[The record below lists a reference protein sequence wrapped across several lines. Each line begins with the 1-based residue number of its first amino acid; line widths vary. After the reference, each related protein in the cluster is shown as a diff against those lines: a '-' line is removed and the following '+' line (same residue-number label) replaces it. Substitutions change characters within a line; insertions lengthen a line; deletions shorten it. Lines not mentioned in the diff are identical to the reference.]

1 MAKMRPVM
9 ATNLTL
15 GLLITAIGIAGPSL
29 AAG

>member
-15 GLLITAIGIAGPSL
+15 GLVVTAIGIAGP
-29 AAG
+29 AWA